1 VLKTQAIKNFLVA
14 STRLDLAN
22 LYNHDMEVQV
32 NVAQDGGERVDGEYK
47 GRKWQGWSDGLSTWK
62 PFRVPMKANTD
73 PEYTD
78 SDIKFDLAVHADAI
92 GMTGWDWKNKVSRWV
107 AFDFDAIL
115 GHSEKH
121 TKKLSN
127 EELQRVTDAAMAVDW
142 VTIRKST
149 AGKGLH
155 LYVMLDPVET
165 ANHNEHAALARA
177 ILGMMSAL
185 VSYDFVSKVDTC
197 GGNMWV
203 WARKMKGTDGL
214 MVVKQG
220 TILTEPPANWRDHLK
235 VVTGTRRKNLPQD
248 IEASGKADAFE
259 ELVGQRAK
267 VPLDEDHKKLIA
279 YLKDNNLLWWWD
291 QDNHML
297 VTHTMH
303 LKSAHGAL
311 GFKGIFETCS
321 EGKDLNTQNCF
332 CYAMRRGAWTVRR
345 FGQGVQEH
353 ESWSQ
358 DTGGWTR
365 TYLNR
370 EPDLPT
376 AAKAYGGLEDP
387 KGGFIFTEGEM
398 AMKAVS
404 QLGVQLN
411 LERHYAGRQTKINLH
426 KDGRLVAIVER
437 KDMDRAEDMKG
448 WLAKKD
454 TWTKMFN
461 TQTISAPEVEIANY
475 DDIVRH
481 LIAGQEDAGWVIKSD
496 GEWRAEPLIHIK
508 AVLASDGNGAQ
519 ETTTI
524 IGNAIMRAW
533 KIVNKP
539 FQSEYPGDREWNRNA
554 AQLRFLPTK
563 DIDNLKYPTWAK
575 ILQHCGKGLDAAIA
589 KNNWCKSN
597 GIENGA
603 DYLKCWIC
611 SIFKEPMQP
620 LPYLFFYSK
629 EQGTGKSMFWEALS
643 LLLTKGCQKA
653 EVALTS
659 QQSFNGELE
668 GAIICSVEEIDL
680 NSNKLAYNR
689 IKDWVTARELLI
701 HPKGGQA
708 YNAPNTT
715 HWIQCSNNPNACPIF
730 DGDTRITMVH
740 VPKIPVMELIAKK
753 SIIPLLEKEAPD
765 FLAEILNIELPV
777 SPDRLN
783 LPVIETEEKL
793 NTMEMNKSQLDLF
806 IAEYCVLDH
815 GSCIKFSDFHAQFM
829 SFCDPQEAEKWGK
842 INTGKEIPPEF
853 VKARHRKD
861 AQLYIGNIKFKSQA
875 SQNPGKKFVVNEQF
889 LDLVDL

>member
-1 VLKTQAIKNFLVA
+1 MLKTESIKTFLKNVA
-14 STRLDLAN
+14 RSDLAA
-22 LYNHDMEVQV
+22 LYSENMEVQV
-32 NVAQDGGERVDGEYK
+32 NVAQDLGERIEGDYK
-47 GRKWQGWSDGLSTWK
+47 GRKWQGWSDGLTTWK
-62 PFRVPMKANTD
+62 PFRIPFKANTE

-92 GMTGWDWKNKVSRWV
+92 GMTGWDWKSRCSRWV

-115 GHSEKH
+115 GHSDKH

-127 EELQRVTDAAMAVDW
+127 EELQRVTDAASAIEW

-155 LYVMLDPVET
+155 LYVMLDAVET
-165 ANHNEHAALARA
+165 ANHNEHAALARS
-177 ILGMMSAL
+177 ILGMMSVL
-185 VSYDFVSKVDTC
+185 VSYDFVSKVDVV

-203 WARKMKGTDGL
+203 WARKMIGTDGL
-214 MVVKQG
+214 NLVKQG
-220 TILTEPPANWRDHLK
+220 TVLRDPPPNWRDHVK
-235 VVTGTRRKNLPQD
+235 VVTGSRRKNLPQD

-259 ELVGQRAK
+259 ELIGQRAK
-267 VPLDEDHKKLIA
+267 VPLDDIHKRLIS
-279 YLKDNNLLWWWD
+279 YLKENNCLWWWD

-297 VTHTMH
+297 VTHTIN
-303 LKSAHGAL
+303 LKKAHEAL
-311 GFKGIFETCS
+311 VLKGIFETNS
-321 EGKDLNTQNCF
+321 EGKDLNQQNCF
-332 CYAMRRGAWTVRR
+332 LYPMRHGAWTVRR

-398 AMKAVS
+398 AMKAAA
-404 QLGVQLN
+404 QLGVHLN
-411 LERHYAGRQTKINLH
+411 LEKHYLSRETKINLH
-426 KDGRLVAIVER
+426 KDGRLVASIER
-437 KDMDRAEDMKG
+437 KDLDRTEDMKG

-454 TWTKMFN
+454 LWTRIYN
-461 TQTISAPEVEIANY
+461 TQTIATPETEVANY

-481 LIAGQEDAGWVIKSD
+481 LVAGDKDAGWVIKSD

-508 AVLASDGNGAQ
+508 AVLASDGNSGI
-519 ETTTI
+519 EGMTI
-524 IGNAIMRAW
+524 IGNGIMRPW
-533 KIVNKP
+533 RIVNKP
-539 FQSEYPGDREWNRNA
+539 FQPEYPGDREWNRNS

-563 DIDNLKYPTWAK
+563 DIDNLTYPTWSK
-575 ILQHCGKGLDAAIA
+575 ILKHCGKGLDSAIA
-589 KNNWCKSN
+589 TNKWCQSN
-597 GIENGA
+597 AILNGA

-611 SIFKEPMQP
+611 SIFKEPTQP

-629 EQGTGKSMFWEALS
+629 EQGTGKSMFAEALS

-680 NSNKLAYNR
+680 NANKLAYNR

-701 HPKGGQA
+701 HPKGGQP

-715 HWIQCSNNPNACPIF
+715 HWIQSGNDRKYCPIF
-730 DGDTRITMVH
+730 DGDTRITMITAS
-740 VPKIPVMELIAKK
+740 KIPDGELIPRKEL
-753 SIIPLLEKEAPD
+753 IPLLEKEASD
-765 FLAEILNIELPV
+765 FLAEILNIELPR
-777 SPDRLN
+777 SNDRLN
-783 LPVIETEEKL
+783 IPIIETEDKVS
-793 NTMEMNKSQLDLF
+793 TMQGNLSQLELF
-806 IAEYCVLDH
+806 IQEYCKIEY
-815 GSCIKFSDFHAQFM
+815 GSCLKFSDFYAQFA
-829 SFCDPQEAEKWGK
+829 SYCDPHELDKWGK
-842 INTGKEIPPEF
+842 INTSKEITFP
-853 VKARHRKD
+853 KARSRKD
-861 AQLYIGNIKFKSQA
+861 AQIYIGNLNWKTQEP
-875 SQNPGKKFVVNEQF
+875 QNVGYTYKVRDQF
-889 LDLVDL
+889 LELVKL